1 MMKFTVDKK
10 EMMTA
15 IKEASKAV
23 SANNPF
29 KALEALKVTVAENSV
44 ALTGYDNEMSITENL
59 DAATQDHG
67 EFLINTK
74 LVNNILKTMPNG
86 KINFTLDENINLTI
100 SADNTDF
107 EVPAMSADE
116 YPEVPTALDADN
128 PIVISAEKLKPM
140 IDETIYAVSNNDLKP
155 TLTGELFELKDGILT
170 IVSIDGFRMAVKREK
185 LNTENTAYF
194 IVPAK
199 ATKELTAQLKGY
211 DGNVEIYH
219 TEKHT
224 TFKFGNAEISVR
236 LIGGEFHR
244 YEGSIP
250 YDASTEIIIDTE
262 KTIKALEQCKL
273 LLNEKNKCPLVCK
286 FENGVLEMACK
297 TGIGKF
303 NKTMAVDQSG
313 QDIRIGFKASYLYEA
328 LKNINTKQAV
338 IGMNG
343 ACKAVKVTPQGST
356 GETIHIVMPLQI
368 RD

>member
-1 MMKFTVDKK
+1 MKFTVDKK

-29 KALEALKVTVAENSV
+29 KELEALRVTVAENSV
-44 ALTGYDNEMSITENL
+44 ALTGYDIEMSITENL

-67 EFLINTK
+67 EFLINTR
-74 LVNNILKTMPNG
+74 LVNSILKTMPNG
-86 KINFTLDENINLTI
+86 KIDFTLDENINLTI

-140 IDETIYAVSNNDLKP
+140 LDETLYAVSTDQARRM
-155 TLTGELFELKDGILT
+155 LTGELFELKDGILT
-170 IVSIDGFRMAVKREK
+170 IVSIDGFRMAIKREK
-185 LNTENTAYF
+185 LNTENTSYF
-194 IVPAK
+194 VVPAK
-199 ATKELTAQLKGY
+199 ALKEVTAQLKGY

-219 TEKHT
+219 TEKYV

-250 YDASTEIIIDTE
+250 YDASTEITIDRE
-262 KTIKALEQCKL
+262 KTIKAIEQCKL
-273 LLNEKNKCPLVCK
+273 LLNEKNKSPLVCN
-286 FENGVLEMACK
+286 FAENVLEMSCK

-303 NKTMAVDQSG
+303 NKTMAVVQRG
-313 QDIRIGFKASYLYEA
+313 QDIRIGFNAKFLYEA
-328 LKNINTKQAV
+328 LKNVNADKVT

-343 ACKAVKVTPQGST
+343 NNKAVKVMPEGNS
-356 GETIHIVMPLQI
+356 GDTIHIVMPLQI